1 MQRIS
6 QLFLKRLSSRLTPEE
21 EAELHAW
28 ASESDENRR
37 LYDRLTDPSSI
48 KKTMDLW
55 RMVDSRRA
63 CHRMQRQVD
72 RIMWQQRLWRYG
84 AVAAVI
90 VVVLGLAMWLHK
102 GLDFREMP
110 DAQMAGLPTVAPL
123 TVEDIKPGVTY
134 ALLSDAAGHN
144 VVLNAADTA
153 KVATALLTVVATE
166 SDGEKEVTDLCLDV
180 PRGGEF
186 KVQLEDGTEVWL
198 NSASRLY
205 YPKTFSGDM
214 RKVRVEGEAY
224 LSVATDSLRPFYVET
239 DNQLIRVYGTAF
251 NVRYYPEE
259 SEIYTTLDKG
269 RVSLRRADSVGGEF
283 FLTPGHQA
291 VFATADSKVRVREVN
306 TDVVTS
312 WRKGRFVFEHQTLL
326 RIMQDLSRW
335 YDFEYE
341 FTDESL
347 KNEEF
352 MGSIPRYSDFTTA
365 ISILEKCGGIRFAV
379 EGGKVLISRT
389 DDRTTS
395 LPS

>member
-1 MQRIS
+1 MHRIS
-6 QLFLKRLSSRLTPEE
+6 QLFIKKISTRLSAEE
-21 EAELHAW
+21 EAALQAW
-28 ASESDENRR
+28 ANESEENRR
-37 LYDRLTDPSSI
+37 LYDHLTDHSSL
-48 KKTMDLW
+48 KATMDLW

-63 CHRMQRQVD
+63 AADMQHRID
-72 RIMWQQRLWRYG
+72 RILWRQRLWRYG
-84 AVAAVI
+84 AVAAVA
-90 VVVLGLAMWLHK
+90 VVILGLTTLFYTSTETGVDDVRVAVQTAM
-102 GLDFREMP
+102 
-110 DAQMAGLPTVAPL
+110 PL
-123 TVEDIKPGVTY
+123 TAEDIKPGVTY

-153 KVATALLTVVATE
+153 KVATVLLTV
-166 SDGEKEVTDLCLDV
+166 SGDSLDVTDLCLDV

-198 NSASRLY
+198 NSASKLY

-239 DNQLIRVYGTAF
+239 DNQLVRVYGTAF
-251 NVRYYPEE
+251 NIRYYPEE
-259 SEIYTTLDKG
+259 NEVYTTLEKG
-269 RVSLRRADSVGGEF
+269 KVSLKRADSVGGEF

-291 VFATADSKVRVREVN
+291 VFAISDSKVRVREVN

-335 YDFEYE
+335 YDFNYE

-365 ISILEKCGGIRFAV
+365 IAILEKCGGIRFAV
-379 EGGKVLISRT
+379 DDGRVLISRT
-389 DDRTTS
+389 DELS
-395 LPS
+395 PVASK